1 MTATSETPD
10 EPNSP
15 TESPADLSK
24 TGRFE
29 ESAGSASPTH
39 AVTADHLPTIDRS
52 AKARTLTSAGTEHFG
67 TLVSA
72 EGIIEPPA
80 SFSIPGYE
88 ILGELG
94 RGGMGVVYKA
104 RQIRAERLVA
114 LKLMLHAGHAGSK
127 ARERFGLEV
136 QAVARFQHPNIVQ
149 LYEVGEADGLPY
161 FTLEFVPGGT
171 LSKKIDLSLLS
182 VRETATFMVILAR
195 AIGYAHRA
203 GVVHRDL
210 KPGNVLLAA
219 DGSPKIADFGLAR
232 KLGDDTHLTHTGAV
246 VGTPSYM
253 APEQAS
259 AETSAIGPAADIYAL
274 GAILYELLTGRPPFV
289 GATVLDIF
297 DQVRNSEPLPPSA
310 LQPRV
315 PRDLETIC
323 LKCLQ
328 KDPAK
333 RYTTADE
340 LAADLERFGRGA
352 PIKARRISPAARA
365 IRWCRR
371 NPAPTAVVALSLLA
385 AVLAGWAAIT
395 ISAQKGTLTKQKN
408 ALAEQYE
415 TIKSQNQDIIAKQE
429 ALVAKEKLAS
439 ARLEVN
445 RGLVSAFAQDA
456 PSVADNHP
464 LAQDLK
470 ADITQLV
477 IRLLNESQD
486 QADVGTL
493 TQRGLLTLATRE
505 GDLARI
511 QKKLN
516 EAEAHYQ
523 KALHMAE
530 EVVKTET
537 KEKDKA
543 QSNLSFAYIKQ
554 GELAQ
559 DRKKHSE
566 AIDWYKR
573 SLAIRQQIAERP
585 QTGELDPADC
595 SIELGR
601 IRVKLAEA
609 YFADKQYAKAF
620 PEAQAGLER
629 IERYAAG
636 VTDKRRSEMVNR
648 DLALALMLVG
658 NLAFRTEQQALGHE
672 CFKRAIDILERQ
684 SKANPDSLTPHYN
697 LSKAY
702 SEYGD
707 WLYMKADQPREALK
721 YFDRAQKQNRLLCGS
736 RDVVNVEQTGLA
748 LGYYR
753 LGLAAEMSG
762 DATQAKKYFT
772 RCRDLR
778 ETRVREVEEEYS
790 FISTNRKVIDA
801 KIDRMLAQARCQQ
814 VAEVTKMVEQL
825 LALAALEKVNPKDQM
840 HVAEAKELKA
850 HYLLFA
856 GCGLNILARYMTP
869 SDPKR
874 AEFTKKAVEC
884 IGLAVDN
891 GFDNLWFLGN
901 DADLE
906 AIRPDPAYQAILER
920 LRQKQKSKP

>member
-1 MTATSETPD
+1 
-10 EPNSP
+10 
-15 TESPADLSK
+15 
-24 TGRFE
+24 
-29 ESAGSASPTH
+29 
-39 AVTADHLPTIDRS
+39 
-52 AKARTLTSAGTEHFG
+52 
-67 TLVSA
+67 
-72 EGIIEPPA
+72 
-80 SFSIPGYE
+80 
-88 ILGELG
+88 
-94 RGGMGVVYKA
+94 
-104 RQIRAERLVA
+104 
-114 LKLMLHAGHAGSK
+114 
-127 ARERFGLEV
+127 
-136 QAVARFQHPNIVQ
+136 
-149 LYEVGEADGLPY
+149 LYEVGETEGLPY

-171 LSKKIDLSLLS
+171 LSKKIDLALPTGRDVAAMLG
-182 VRETATFMVILAR
+182 VLAH
-195 AIGYAHRA
+195 AIAFAHRA
-203 GVVHRDL
+203 GVIHRDL
-210 KPGNVLLAA
+210 KPGNILLTA

-232 KLGDDTHLTHTGAV
+232 KLEDDSHLTHTGAV

-253 APEQAS
+253 APEQA
-259 AETSAIGPAADIYAL
+259 AGEAAAVGTSVDIYAL

-289 GATVLDIF
+289 GPTVLDIF
-297 DQVRNSEPLPPSA
+297 DQVRNSEPMPPST

-328 KDPAK
+328 KDPAR
-333 RYTTADE
+333 RYANADE
-340 LAADLERFGRGA
+340 LAEDLGRFQRGE
-352 PIKARRISPAARA
+352 PIRARRINPVVRG

-371 NPAPTAVVALSLLA
+371 NPAPTAVIAVSLFAALI
-385 AVLAGWAAIT
+385 AGWAALT
-395 ISAQKGTLTKQKN
+395 IAAQKSTLTKQKN
-408 ALAEQYE
+408 TLSEQYA
-415 TIKSQNQDIIAKQE
+415 TIKAQNDDIIAKQE

-477 IRLLNESQD
+477 VRLLSESQD

-523 KALHMAE
+523 KALRMAE
-530 EVVKTET
+530 EVVRTET

-543 QSNLSFAYIKQ
+543 LSNLAFAYIKQ

-559 DRKKHSE
+559 DRKKFSE
-566 AIDWYKR
+566 SIDWYKK
-573 SLAIRQQIAERP
+573 SLAIRKQIVDEP

-595 SIELGR
+595 SIDLGR

-609 YFADKQYAKAF
+609 FFADKQYAAAL
-620 PEAQAGLER
+620 PEAQAGLEL
-629 IERYAAG
+629 IERYATG

-648 DLALALMLVG
+648 DLPLALMLVG

-672 CFKRAIDILERQ
+672 CFKRAIGILEKQ
-684 SKANPDSLTPHYN
+684 SKANPESLTPHFN

-707 WLYMKADQPREALK
+707 WLYMKADQAREALQ
-721 YFDRAQKQNRLLCGS
+721 YFQKAQNQNRLVCGS

-762 DATQAKKYFT
+762 DTAQAKKYFT

-778 ETRVREVEEEYS
+778 EIRVREVEEEFS
-790 FISTNRKVIDA
+790 PFSTNRKVMDA
-801 KIDRMLAQARCQQ
+801 RIDRMLAEARCQQ
-814 VAEVTKMVEQL
+814 VAEVTKMVDTL
-825 LALAALEKVNPKDQM
+825 LALAAQVKPVNPKDQAQ
-840 HVAEAKELKA
+840 VAEAKELKA
-850 HYLLFA
+850 HYQLFA
-856 GCGLNILARYMTP
+856 GCGLNILARYMIP

-874 AEFTKKAVEC
+874 AEFTKKAIQCVGFAVE
-884 IGLAVDN
+884 N

-901 DADLE
+901 DADLD
-906 AIRPDPAYQAILER
+906 AIRPDPAYQAILEEV
-920 LRQKQKSKP
+920 RQKQKVKPK